1 MKLPSA
7 IRLKKGVSY
16 EILRQ
21 DEIDSDPNCMGIC
34 NATARIIIIK
44 SNLSDTQALETLIH
58 ELLHAITFEFGIK
71 IPHSLIYAI
80 ERPIIRILK
89 LNKWI

>member
-1 MKLPSA
+1 VKLPPR
-7 IRLKKGVSY
+7 IRLKKGVTY

-21 DEIDSDPNCMGIC
+21 DEIASDPDCMGLC
-34 NATARIIIIK
+34 NADNRTIIIK
-44 SNLSDTQALETLIH
+44 TSLSDTQALETLIH
-58 ELLHAITFEFGIK
+58 ELLHAIAFEFQIK

>member
-1 MKLPSA
+1 
-7 IRLKKGVSY
+7 
-16 EILRQ
+16 
-21 DEIDSDPNCMGIC
+21 MGIC

-58 ELLHAITFEFGIK
+58 ELLHAIAFEFGIK